1 MQGHTEGNND
11 PAEIQEKAKLET
23 ISPDPPPDMAK
34 KPTRR
39 GQSDQYPSLLVP
51 IVETTYDPNKVVEDL
66 SGTFIDD
73 KPLSDGEQAYGGN
86 THGSQELVQV
96 YPIGTGA
103 LVEEQLGK
111 GGPETSD
118 SERATCQVFQN
129 PDDRVEKDAAVH
141 TLLQVGIDVV
151 HTT

>member
-1 MQGHTEGNND
+1 
-11 PAEIQEKAKLET
+11 
-23 ISPDPPPDMAK
+23 MAK
-34 KPTRR
+34 KPTA
-39 GQSDQYPSLLVP
+39 GQEPVQYPSLLVP
-51 IVETTYDPNKVVEDL
+51 LLEIRDDPNKVIKDL

-73 KPLSDGEQAYGGN
+73 KPLSDGEQADGGN
-86 THGSQELVQV
+86 PHGSQELVQV

-118 SERATCQVFQN
+118 SERATGQVFKN
-129 PDDRVEKDAAVH
+129 LDDRVEQDEKTAAVVTEDAAVH
-141 TLLQVGIDVV
+141 TLLQVSIAVV